1 MTTRATYQFK
11 YPKATHTYYINEHGH
26 LAGAARYFK
35 KALEFCA
42 DTSRKYSVIPNRDLR
57 NSFVFANDVMITDS
71 HERHYNTEYRYNVEP
86 RNGEYH
92 IEAYKRVSHSSE
104 EFECAYKGNLEDFIS
119 LVLLERAA

>member
-11 YPKATHTYYINEHGH
+11 YPRANHTYYINEHGH

-35 KALEFCA
+35 KALEFRA
-42 DTSRKYSVIPNRDLR
+42 DTSRKYNANRDLFS
-57 NSFVFANDVMITDS
+57 SFVFAHDVMITDS

-104 EFECAYKGNLEDFIS
+104 EFECAYKGTLEDFIS
-119 LVLLERAA
+119 LMLLERAA